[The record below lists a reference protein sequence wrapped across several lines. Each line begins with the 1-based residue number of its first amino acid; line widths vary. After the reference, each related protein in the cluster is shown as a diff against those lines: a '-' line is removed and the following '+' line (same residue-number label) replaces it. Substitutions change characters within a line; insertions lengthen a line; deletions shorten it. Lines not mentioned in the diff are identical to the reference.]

1 MNGVYIIGQPSSL
14 EISRADVAGWG
25 GDLITLYAEWRR
37 YIEEY
42 PDGRQFV
49 LAKMGRT
56 NVTSTFGLGDAVE
69 DAEGYNIAM
78 SLRANPSLNISTAL
92 KNNLR

>member
-1 MNGVYIIGQPSSL
+1 
-14 EISRADVAGWG
+14 
-25 GDLITLYAEWRR
+25 
-37 YIEEY
+37 
-42 PDGRQFV
+42 
-49 LAKMGRT
+49 MGRT